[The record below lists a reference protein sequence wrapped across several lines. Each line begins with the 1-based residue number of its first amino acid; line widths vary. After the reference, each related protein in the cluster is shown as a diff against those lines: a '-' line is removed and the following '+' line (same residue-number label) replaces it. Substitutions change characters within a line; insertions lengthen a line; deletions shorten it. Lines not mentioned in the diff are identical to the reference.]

1 MKKDKTRKSPPGR
14 PARSGAYSLMVRA
27 GELPKRRT
35 WLRAYLS
42 ELRADLI
49 HDLGPREEDLTA
61 AQRMILDRAIS
72 KLCVIR
78 CLEEWVREEGVFKGN
93 ELTPVLARNYISY
106 CESLR
111 RDLITLGVDRRKID
125 EIRHP
130 LEIAAEIDAAK
141 ANSGKEAGEEENASQ
156 TGEEAAQSR

>member
-1 MKKDKTRKSPPGR
+1 
-14 PARSGAYSLMVRA
+14 MVRA

-42 ELRADLI
+42 ELRADMI
-49 HDLGPREEDLTA
+49 RDLGPREEDLSA
-61 AQRMILDRAIS
+61 AQRMLLDRAIS

-78 CLEEWVREEGVFKGN
+78 CIEEWVKEEGVFKDN
-93 ELTPVLARNYISY
+93 ELSPVLARNYISY

-111 RDLITLGVDRRKID
+111 RDLITLGVSTRKID

-141 ANSGKEAGEEENASQ
+141 ESGEGENAPQ
-156 TGEEAAQSR
+156 IATQAQEEDPAALAEEP